1 MAVLLSERVENLDSV
16 LTEFEKYELH
26 TGLDES
32 DDICVGI
39 INRGQAS
46 LRQCCR
52 SLKSRTQPIL
62 RLLSNLKS

>member
-1 MAVLLSERVENLDSV
+1 MLLIERVENLDAV

-26 TGLDES
+26 TDLDEK
-32 DDICVGI
+32 DDVCVTI
-39 INRGQAS
+39 IKRGQSS
-46 LRQCCR
+46 LRQSCR